1 MTGTRERTMAV
12 GGQRQVPVPDPIARD
27 YLLLALRLDQHLPGL
42 VDAYFGPADLK
53 AQTELEPERS
63 PARLAED
70 AAALRDRL
78 AGRGHGRWPPR
89 LAGSAAPGAGDAGI
103 ACSPVTTCHMS
114 SR

>member
-78 AGRGHGRWPPR
+78 AAAVTDDRPPR
-89 LAGSAAPGAGDAGI
+89 LAGPAAPGAARRRHP
-103 ACSPVTTCHMS
+103 CSPATTCHTS